1 MKPLKFTYL
10 NSPEEPLKEE
20 SMSSLLEEDF
30 VDKDKQRFDAIEL
43 ERLKKE
49 VELEDKVER
58 GESLEIKIPT
68 FEEYCKEVGEQIETE
83 LQRLKKVGDFRRL
96 RLNAVMMS
104 SAENRSLFKTAL
116 KTRYEQL
123 YGKN

>member
-10 NSPEEPLKEE
+10 NSTEDGLKED
-20 SMSSLLEEDF
+20 STSSLMAEDL

-49 VELEDKVER
+49 VEIEDKIER
-58 GESLEIKIPT
+58 GESLVIKVPS

-83 LQRLKKVGDFRRL
+83 LQRLKKIGDFRRL

-104 SAENRSLFKTAL
+104 SSENRRLFKAAL
-116 KTRYEQL
+116 KNKYKQL